1 MARPK
6 KTVKFSYMEVKRANE
21 RLRKLETV
29 NRMAQSSEAYKSI
42 ERFANDPNSYSSK
55 FYRQVT
61 NKDGSPGI
69 RFITPSEYNKLSR
82 YDQMKFDEIVR
93 NFLENKTTT
102 KLGIEKVRKDNYDSF
117 MKNHPDLHWSQE
129 EYENFWQNYSQ
140 AQKDKEDVAGYSMLT
155 QVFNAATQFSNGLTD
170 SKIDELV
177 HYNNKELRYSEAP
190 SKTTLKTRRFKD

>member
-6 KTVKFSYMEVKRANE
+6 KTNKFPRSQVKTANE

-29 NRMAQSSEAYKSI
+29 NLMAQSSEAYKSI
-42 ERFANDPNSYSSK
+42 ERFALDPNAYSSK

-140 AQKDKEDVAGYSMLT
+140 AQKDKEDVIAYTMLT
-155 QVFNAATQFSNGLTD
+155 QIFNAVTPFSNGLTD
-170 SKIDELV
+170 NKISEIIN
-177 HYNNKELRYSEAP
+177 YNNKELRYSEAP
-190 SKTTLKTRRFKD
+190 SKTTLKSRRFKQ